1 MKKRITQFC
10 VEWSKGCLS
19 LALLV
24 LIYSVSYAQNLAVSG
39 KITDTKGDPLIGVAV
54 TVKGGQGG
62 TSSDINGNFSINVPN
77 ANSVLVFSFIGM
89 ANQEIKVNGRSNI
102 NVTLQEDLNSL
113 NEIVVVGYGTQ
124 ARKDITGSISSINE
138 KTLKQV
144 PVTNVSQMLEGRIP
158 GAYVTTSANKP
169 GTTPSITIRGNRSI
183 TANNSPLYIVDGIPV
198 NDAITDINPSD
209 IVSIEVLKDASATA
223 IYGSRGANGVILVT
237 TARGKTGETSVRYNA
252 YYGITDVVRK
262 ADVFTGEEFVQYKRD
277 AAAAI
282 GRTKEDDIFTDPV
295 ELEAIQEG
303 RYTDWQDLLI
313 KTGHTQNHELS
324 VLGGSENTKYNV
336 SLGYFNDE
344 GYFLGQDYTRYT
356 TRVNLDQNLGKR
368 IKAGVSLLGSYS
380 ENNGASYNPYQN
392 ALTVSPLGVP
402 YDSDGN
408 FIPYPIPSD
417 PTMFNPLASN
427 EKDKFVNLEKRT
439 RVLASLFAEAEII
452 KGLKYRIN
460 FGPDL
465 RNARNGNFNAT
476 TVSVG
481 ILPSASTSDSFWF
494 SYALDNQLTYDKT
507 FNKHKLNVT
516 ALYGIQERR
525 NENSN
530 VSVKDLPVETVGFN
544 NLGSAGTISGVGSG
558 YSRWN
563 ILSYM
568 GRINYGYDSRFLVT
582 LTGRADGSSRFAPG
596 NKWSFFP
603 SAAFAY
609 NLSQEKFLQDVSYLS
624 NLKLRVSYGLVG
636 NEGID
641 SYETLAQLNRTPYDF
656 DGTPAYGFAPG
667 NIPNKDLKWETS
679 ATANLGV
686 DFGFFNQRISGS
698 VDIYQT
704 KTTDLLL
711 PFALPGS
718 TGFDKVTTN
727 IGSTQNHGL
736 EFSLSTQNILAKN
749 GFQWNTDITAAYNK
763 GKIVELSLGKV
774 DDIGSARFIGE
785 PLNVYYDYEKIGIW
799 QTGEEAQAAKFGSK
813 VGQIKIKD
821 QNGDG
826 KITADDRTILG
837 SADPTFTFGFNNTF
851 SFKGFDLAVFVVGVQ
866 NKTIVSPFHSV
877 PNNTIAFGGRYN
889 QLAVD
894 YWTPTNPTNAYP
906 QPIADQNVNS
916 LLYGSTLKYFD
927 GSFVRIRNINFGYT
941 LSDKAT
947 SKIGV
952 KSLRLYFNVTNPF
965 VFSTY
970 VRNNGGIDPEI
981 LGAPATVNYQLGL
994 NVKF

>member
-54 TVKGGQGG
+54 TVKGGQSG

-282 GRTKEDDIFTDPV
+282 NRTDENQIFTDPV